1 MFRRLK
7 LKITLISIAVGGFI
21 ILTTYSG
28 VYALTARGLAYQT
41 YPIMHLIAEKVGSGP
56 PDQGDERNYLIFNY
70 FFVRI
75 SEAGA
80 ITESSSNLPVTEKHL
95 RELVGRT
102 LRIPEETGIADL
114 DQQSYRFLKV
124 SYGGAG
130 ETVLVFVNRGP
141 EKTILRHLL
150 VALAIA
156 GLSALTFTF
165 FAGLFM
171 AERALV
177 PIRLSWQRQRDFVAD
192 ASHELRTP
200 LAVMQT
206 NLELVLGNPDET
218 IESQSRWLNNIHAE
232 GQRMAKLVD
241 DLLLLARADSSQ
253 ELMEMQYFPL
263 HLALKDALQPF
274 EAVAVSSGIEL
285 ETSLESEITFYGDEA
300 RLKQLAVILVDNAI
314 KYTPPGGR
322 VNIEL
327 KDQERNVE
335 IVVSDTGEGIEQKYL
350 KRVFERFYRV
360 DKARSRQTGGNGLGL
375 AIAQWI
381 TTEHQGSIK
390 ISSGPGKGTTFRVIL
405 PKQAP

>member
-1 MFRRLK
+1 
-7 LKITLISIAVGGFI
+7 
-21 ILTTYSG
+21 
-28 VYALTARGLAYQT
+28 
-41 YPIMHLIAEKVGSGP
+41 
-56 PDQGDERNYLIFNY
+56 
-70 FFVRI
+70 
-75 SEAGA
+75 
-80 ITESSSNLPVTEKHL
+80 
-95 RELVGRT
+95 
-102 LRIPEETGIADL
+102 
-114 DQQSYRFLKV
+114 
-124 SYGGAG
+124 
-130 ETVLVFVNRGP
+130 
-141 EKTILRHLL
+141 
-150 VALAIA
+150 
-156 GLSALTFTF
+156 
-165 FAGLFM
+165 M